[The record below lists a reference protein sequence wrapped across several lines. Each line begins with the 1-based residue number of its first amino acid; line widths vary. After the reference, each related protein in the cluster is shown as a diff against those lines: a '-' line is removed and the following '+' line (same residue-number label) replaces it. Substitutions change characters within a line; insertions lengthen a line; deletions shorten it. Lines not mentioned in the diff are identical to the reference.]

1 MVTVRPATTDVCA
14 NASPTGGTVSSHVAM
29 RLVKQAADK
38 ILKRLTPLRKDLDDT
53 ADSREFNTI
62 LQISLKMQGI
72 FFICDDVSK
81 CVRRFIVY
89 CLSCGLETHCCCS
102 GKK

>member
-1 MVTVRPATTDVCA
+1 MVTVRPASTDVCA

-62 LQISLKMQGI
+62 LKISLKMQGI
-72 FFICDDVSK
+72 FFICKMMFRSVF
-81 CVRRFIVY
+81 VGLLYIV
-89 CLSCGLETHCCCS
+89 
-102 GKK
+102 